1 MKKILYR
8 KLLYDCV
15 IFFLITIISTA
26 IIIWVF
32 QAVNFL
38 DIMIED
44 GRNYIVYLNYTLLN
58 FPKILSKILPFALF
72 FSFSYVL
79 ARYENNNELIVFWNY
94 GVDKIELINFFIK
107 FSILVL
113 LFQIFLSAFAVPFTQ
128 DKARSFLRTSSV
140 DFFDNFIKPKKFN
153 DTIKDLTI
161 YTESKD
167 KNENLKNIYLKKNNG
182 ENIQITFAK
191 TGKFKIKNGSK
202 ILVLYDGQTI
212 NDADGKIT
220 NFTFSESDFSFINLD
235 SNTITT
241 IKTQE
246 TPTIELIE
254 CINNL
259 NKIYKKNL
267 SKDEISNLNSQNC
280 STRNINNV
288 YTELYKRIIVPFY
301 IPLLIIVSML
311 HIVKSKE
318 NINYFKYRIIL
329 FIIGL
334 IVIIFSESSLK
345 LIEDSL
351 IENIKLILAPFLIIL
366 TLYLTLLYQLKIKFN
381 SLKL

>member
-259 NKIYKKNL
+259 NKISKKNL